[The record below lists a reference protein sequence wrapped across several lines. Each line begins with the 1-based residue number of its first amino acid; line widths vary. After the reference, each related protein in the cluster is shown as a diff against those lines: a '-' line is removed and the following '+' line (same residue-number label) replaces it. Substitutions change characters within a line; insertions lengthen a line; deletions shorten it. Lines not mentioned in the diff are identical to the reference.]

1 MATVDLTRI
10 NSNIAA
16 LNTLNALR
24 DVNKNLA
31 LHQTRLASGRRI
43 NEAADDPA
51 GLGLAT
57 KFDVRASSLQQA
69 IDNIGDAKNMLAVA
83 EGGLNK
89 INAILSKMRIKAE
102 QAASETLGQTE
113 RDTIANDLAQ
123 YAREIDDIVDQT
135 TWNGLALLDGT
146 ANFDFQTSADY
157 DKYTTWVLNQA
168 HDVEGTGTAG
178 LGDLATISGSST
190 AEIDEDPNSILSAIS
205 AGQARFANLDELS
218 SGTYTLVVY
227 IGTTDG
233 STADSYAQLLDSNG
247 NPVLVDADGDDGGL
261 LDYKLTFAYDGG
273 GTFDIDFGTG
283 LKITLASGLTTGQK
297 DDVTISYTKSGSY
310 SVSLD
315 SASAARDYMDKVDDA
330 IAVVSESLANIG
342 AMMDRLSFKED
353 ALAVGKINTEAA
365 HNRIMNADMALE
377 QLEAVKFSILQQ
389 TATAMLAQTNVAP
402 QSVLQLFR

>member
-123 YAREIDDIVDQT
+123 YAREIDDIVHQT

-146 ANFDFQTSADY
+146 ADFDFQTSADY
-157 DKYTTWVLNQA
+157 DKYTTWVLDQA
-168 HDVEGTGTAG
+168 HDVQGTGTAG
-178 LGDLATISGSST
+178 LGDLATVSGSST
-190 AEIDEDPNSILSAIS
+190 ASEVSDPSNILGSLSAGNTVFS
-205 AGQARFANLDELS
+205 GLSELS
-218 SGTYTLVVY
+218 SGTYTVRL
-227 IGTTDG
+227 ILGTSD
-233 STADSYAQLLDSNG
+233 YLQLLDSNG
-247 NPVLVDADGDDGGL
+247 NPVLVDADGTDGGL
-261 LDYKLTFAYDGG
+261 LDYKLSFTYSGAATY
-273 GTFDIDFGTG
+273 DFGVGLKVGLSTG
-283 LKITLASGLTTGQK
+283 LGDGTYTA
-297 DDVTISYTKSGSY
+297 TISYTKSGTY

-315 SASAARDYMDKVDDA
+315 SASAARAYMDKVDDA

-365 HNRIMNADMALE
+365 YNRIMNADMALE

>member
-123 YAREIDDIVDQT
+123 YAREIDDIVNQT

-146 ANFDFQTSADY
+146 ADFDFQTSADY
-157 DKYTTWVLNQA
+157 DKYTTWVLDQA
-168 HDVEGTGTAG
+168 HDVQGTGTDG
-178 LGDLATISGSST
+178 LGDLATVSGSST
-190 AEIDEDPNSILSAIS
+190 ASEVSDTDNILSSLS
-205 AGQARFANLDELS
+205 AGNTVFSGLSELS
-218 SGTYTLVVY
+218 SGTYTVRL
-227 IGTTDG
+227 ILGTSD
-233 STADSYAQLLDSNG
+233 YLQLLDSNG
-247 NPVLVDADGDDGGL
+247 NPVLVDADGTDGGL
-261 LDYKLTFAYDGG
+261 LDYKLSFTYSGAATY
-273 GTFDIDFGTG
+273 DFGVG
-283 LKITLASGLTTGQK
+283 LKVGLSAGLGDGTYTA
-297 DDVTISYTKSGSY
+297 TISYTKSGSY

-315 SASAARDYMDKVDDA
+315 SASAARAYMDKVDDA

-365 HNRIMNADMALE
+365 YNRIMNADMALE

>member
-168 HDVEGTGTAG
+168 HNVEGTGTAG
-178 LGDLATISGSST
+178 LGDLATVSGSST
-190 AEIDEDPNSILSAIS
+190 ASIVSNGGMLSSLSAGNS
-205 AGQARFANLDELS
+205 VFSGLRELS
-218 SGTYTLVVY
+218 SGTYTVRL
-227 IGTTDG
+227 ILGTSD
-233 STADSYAQLLDSNG
+233 YLQLLDSNG
-247 NPVLVDADGDDGGL
+247 NPVLVDADGQTGGL
-261 LDYKLTFAYDGG
+261 LDYKLSFTYGG
-273 GTFDIDFGTG
+273 ATTLDFGVG
-283 LKITLASGLTTGQK
+283 LKVGLSGGLQDGTYTATIT
-297 DDVTISYTKSGSY
+297 YTKSGSY

-315 SASAARDYMDKVDDA
+315 SADAARTYMNKVDNA
-330 IAVVSESLANIG
+330 IKTVSASLANIG

-365 HNRIMNADMALE
+365 YNRIMNADMALE

>member
-123 YAREIDDIVDQT
+123 YAREIDDIVNQT

-146 ANFDFQTSADY
+146 ADFDFQTSADY
-157 DKYTTWVLNQA
+157 DKYTTWVLDQA
-168 HDVEGTGTAG
+168 HDVQGTGTAG
-178 LGDLATISGSST
+178 LGDLATVSGSST
-190 AEIDEDPNSILSAIS
+190 ASEVSDPSNILGSLSAGNTVFS
-205 AGQARFANLDELS
+205 GLSELS
-218 SGTYTLVVY
+218 SGTYTVRL
-227 IGTTDG
+227 ILGTSD
-233 STADSYAQLLDSNG
+233 YLQLLDSNG
-247 NPVLVDADGDDGGL
+247 NPVLVDADGTDGGL
-261 LDYKLTFAYDGG
+261 LDYKLSFTYSGAATY
-273 GTFDIDFGTG
+273 DFGVGLKVGLSTG
-283 LKITLASGLTTGQK
+283 LGDGTYTA
-297 DDVTISYTKSGSY
+297 TISYTKSGTY

-315 SASAARDYMDKVDDA
+315 SASAARAYMDKVDDA

-365 HNRIMNADMALE
+365 YNRIMNADMALE